1 MLLNVHHFSYFTIR
15 SGIILLSFNIG
26 YKIFCS
32 VFHLHG
38 LFICYFYDFN
48 CRFVCCKVS
57 GAEIYAPQVYRLKI
71 IGEGWGIFFL
81 CIAII
86 FCYSFL
92 RYDKNKKTKRTN
104 NMAFHGSDGPNMV
117 IVRFIM
123 DNVWSVG
130 RLEAYITSYYPDGVP
145 LHTLRYAL
153 GRNRVPLHQYSN
165 TLVKFATVLLAL
177 GHVRTPASIL
187 LELFLFRAITPL
199 TQAEVGL
206 FLSFLSFWL

>member
-1 MLLNVHHFSYFTIR
+1 
-15 SGIILLSFNIG
+15 
-26 YKIFCS
+26 
-32 VFHLHG
+32 
-38 LFICYFYDFN
+38 
-48 CRFVCCKVS
+48 
-57 GAEIYAPQVYRLKI
+57 
-71 IGEGWGIFFL
+71 
-81 CIAII
+81 
-86 FCYSFL
+86 
-92 RYDKNKKTKRTN
+92 
-104 NMAFHGSDGPNMV
+104 MAFHGSDGPNMV

-153 GRNRVPLHQYSN
+153 GRNRVPLHQYAR

-199 TQAEVGL
+199 TQAEV
-206 FLSFLSFWL
+206 SFFPVFSVGMCNHKGGGGSL